1 VKHWLTETKAG
12 NVTWRIGAALLSG
25 SMWFLAC
32 ADFDIWP
39 LAWIAMVPTLWAI
52 RGQKAKPAFWYAYL
66 AGIVA
71 NAGGFYWI
79 VGLLE
84 RFGNMPTIAALPIF
98 LLMAAYQGI
107 EFGLFGWWISVL
119 ERRTHSGATWFAPV
133 LMVAIELVTPLIFPW
148 YLAITQA
155 WVVPVIQVA
164 DLAGPLGVTFLLL
177 VANGAVYDLLDAAAA
192 HKKIP
197 WRRASIAAG
206 VLVAALVYG
215 QIRLHQVRSTM
226 KQAEHIKIGV
236 VQGNFGINLKG
247 QKGYLAKQLQV
258 HQAVSHFLKEQGAK
272 LIVWP
277 ESSYP
282 YPIDRNITS
291 ASELPPAIQFAPDL
305 GIPMIIGAITVKWS
319 KQNRPNK
326 VFNSALMVDAQGRVT
341 GVYDKM
347 YLLIFGEYIP
357 FHDELSFM
365 KKFFEHHRMS
375 HFDRGKKV
383 TTFPLEYKDNS
394 YRIGPLICYE
404 DIITSFGR
412 ALADHKP
419 NLLVNITNDA
429 WFGNTSEPYEHLALA
444 VYRSVEHRLALVRAV
459 NTGVST
465 IVLPTG
471 KLGQETP
478 TTGSKTPPG
487 NALDPAIAMETAG
500 FKRLSKGLYQA
511 RSWPHPHALLV
522 TAPLMPAHE
531 TVYAKVGD
539 IFGYANLLL
548 TIYLLVFFKRK
559 TWRKLFKRQYV
570 RSTSGT
576 ETQDEK
582 SSKQGGTKAK
592 AALKTPQK
600 GKRKKQTKAP
610 KSSKKTGRQSS

>member
-1 VKHWLTETKAG
+1 MKHWLTETKAG

-25 SMWFLAC
+25 TMWFLAC

-39 LAWIAMVPTLWAI
+39 LAWVAMVPTLWAI

-71 NAGGFYWI
+71 NAGGFYWLL
-79 VGLLE
+79 GLLE
-84 RFGNMPTIAALPIF
+84 LFGNMPTIAALPIF

-107 EFGLFGWWISVL
+107 EFGLFGWWMSVL

-197 WRRASIAAG
+197 WHRASIAAG

-226 KQAEHIKIGV
+226 KRAEHIKVGV
-236 VQGNFGINLKG
+236 VQANFGINLKG
-247 QKGYLAKQLQV
+247 QSGYLNKQLKV
-258 HQAVSHFLKEQGAK
+258 HQAVSQFLKEKGAE
-272 LIVWP
+272 LVVWP

-282 YPIDRNITS
+282 YPIGRNITS
-291 ASELPPAIQFAPDL
+291 SAELPPAIQFAPGL
-305 GIPMIIGAITVKWS
+305 GIPMIIGAITVDWNQK
-319 KQNRPNK
+319 NRPEK
-326 VFNSALMVDAQGRVT
+326 VYNSALMLDAQGRID

-383 TTFPLEYKDNS
+383 TTFPLDYQGKT
-394 YRIGPLICYE
+394 YQIGPLICYE

-412 ALADHKP
+412 ALARHKP

-444 VYRSVEHRLALVRAV
+444 VYRSVEHRLAMVRAV
-459 NTGVST
+459 NTGVSA

-471 KLGQETP
+471 KLALATP

-487 NALDPAIAMETAG
+487 DALDPTIAMEAAG
-500 FKRLSKGLYQA
+500 FKTLSKGLYQA
-511 RSWPHPHALLV
+511 KAWPHSHALLASV
-522 TAPLMPAHE
+522 PLMPAHE
-531 TVYAKVGD
+531 TIYARVGD
-539 IFGYANLLL
+539 LFGYANLLL
-548 TIYLLVFFKRK
+548 AIYLLVFFKRK
-559 TWRKLFKRQYV
+559 TWRKLFKQQHRHATGGQEVQNDKGTRQG
-570 RSTSGT
+570 STKIKST
-576 ETQDEK
+576 RKATQKTQKQNGKK
-582 SSKQGGTKAK
+582 SIQ
-592 AALKTPQK
+592 
-600 GKRKKQTKAP
+600 GKRP
-610 KSSKKTGRQSS
+610 SKKP